1 MDIRKK
7 LEDEIA
13 RKRKLIEDSQIILE
27 KIPGHLRQSQ
37 QLAIDIYKRELGV
50 LESELTKLE
59 ENSKITNV

>member
-37 QLAIDIYKRELGV
+37 QLAIDIYKREFGV
-50 LESELTKLE
+50 L
-59 ENSKITNV
+59 